1 MMVIHSGTNDLT
13 YKVNTL
19 QKIRKVINAIKE
31 NDLNNEIEIVLSSV
45 ILRDDQDLEDEINKF
60 NEKLENLCKGK
71 GMRFIDNSN
80 IKSSSLNRSK
90 LHLNKS
96 GTALLTKHFAKII
109 NSDSL
114 YRNIDGQVNNLT
126 KGSSF
131 IASNVSHLGNLRS
144 KNPKNIIF
152 SYINI
157 NSIRNKFENLCDMVG
172 NNVDVLSIAET
183 KLDSSFPNAQ
193 FLLPAFQEPLR
204 LDINHRSGVLL
215 VYIKASLP
223 SKILSKFK
231 LPIDIQ
237 MIPFKMNLRKEK
249 RLFVSIYKPPSQSNQ
264 YFLDLLGDLLDFYS
278 QDYDNKVILGDF
290 NLEPSNPSII
300 SFMNNQNL
308 FNLVKSNTCFKGEGS
323 CIDLILTN
331 RKYSFKNTCSFE
343 TGLSDHHHLIY
354 FVIKQHLNL
363 KNLKNRFI
371 VTIQIFRPNVLRMIL
386 CPAFARKNTITQI
399 SRKNL

>member
-1 MMVIHSGTNDLT
+1 M
-13 YKVNTL
+13 
-19 QKIRKVINAIKE
+19 
-31 NDLNNEIEIVLSSV
+31 
-45 ILRDDQDLEDEINKF
+45 
-60 NEKLENLCKGK
+60 
-71 GMRFIDNSN
+71 
-80 IKSSSLNRSK
+80 
-90 LHLNKS
+90 
-96 GTALLTKHFAKII
+96 
-109 NSDSL
+109 
-114 YRNIDGQVNNLT
+114 
-126 KGSSF
+126 
-131 IASNVSHLGNLRS
+131 SHLGNLRS

-237 MIPFKMNLRKEK
+237 IIPFKINLRKEK
-249 RLFVSIYKPPSQSNQ
+249 WLFVSIYKPPSQSNQ

-290 NLEPSNPSII
+290 NLEPSNPSI
-300 SFMNNQNL
+300 
-308 FNLVKSNTCFKGEGS
+308 V
-323 CIDLILTN
+323 
-331 RKYSFKNTCSFE
+331 
-343 TGLSDHHHLIY
+343 
-354 FVIKQHLNL
+354 
-363 KNLKNRFI
+363 
-371 VTIQIFRPNVLRMIL
+371 
-386 CPAFARKNTITQI
+386 
-399 SRKNL
+399 